1 MKYLILSSVILVTL
15 LSENPIVA
23 AQNQMPGKNPADAAS
38 PIVVLPEYKLQ
49 PGDVLEISVWKE
61 KDLQREVMIRPDGG
75 LSFPLVGDVQT
86 EGKTVEQLRKEIT
99 QRLSK
104 YIPDPVVTV
113 ATKQTQGNII
123 FVTGRV
129 NKPGSFISFRNLDV
143 MQALSLA
150 GGVTPFAS
158 ENSIKILRR
167 VNGVETAIPFK
178 YGQVEGGRRLKQNI
192 LLQSGDVVVVP

>member
-1 MKYLILSSVILVTL
+1 MNLRTFCALLLFVAITAGLNVSVHAADQKKPAAESIPMVDAPYLV
-15 LSENPIVA
+15 
-23 AQNQMPGKNPADAAS
+23 
-38 PIVVLPEYKLQ
+38 Q
-49 PGDVLEISVWKE
+49 PGDILQISVWKE
-61 KDLQREVMIRPDGG
+61 KDLEREVVIRPDGG
-75 LSFPLVGDVQT
+75 LSFPLVGDIQT
-86 EGKTVEQLRKEIT
+86 EGKTVEQLRKEIA
-99 QRLSK
+99 QRLAK

-143 MQALSLA
+143 MQALSMA

-158 ENSIKILRR
+158 ENRIKILRR
-167 VNGVETAIPFK
+167 VNGVETVIPFK

-192 LLQSGDVVVVP
+192 FLQSGDVVVVP

>member
-15 LSENPIVA
+15 LSGSPAVA
-23 AQNQMPGKNPADAAS
+23 AQNQTAGKDATDAS
-38 PIVVLPEYKLQ
+38 TSIVATPEYKVQ

-61 KDLQREVMIRPDGG
+61 KDLQREVIIRPDGG
-75 LSFPLVGDVQT
+75 LSFPLVGDIQT
-86 EGKTVEQLRKEIT
+86 EGKNVEQLRKEIT

-113 ATKQTQGNII
+113 ATKQAQGNVI

-150 GGVTPFAS
+150 GGITPFAS
-158 ENSIKILRR
+158 ANSIKILRR

-178 YGQVEGGRRLKQNI
+178 YGQVEGGRKLKQNI
-192 LLQSGDVVVVP
+192 FLQSGDVVVVP

>member
-1 MKYLILSSVILVTL
+1 MKYMITSALLLAILAGSQS
-15 LSENPIVA
+15 A
-23 AQNQMPGKNPADAAS
+23 MAQNQTTGKTPAEPPA
-38 PIVVLPEYKLQ
+38 PMTPPPEYKLQ

-61 KDLQREVMIRPDGG
+61 KDLQREVMIRPDNG
-75 LSFPLVGDVQT
+75 LSFPLVGDIQT
-86 EGKTVEQLRKEIT
+86 EGKTVEQLRKEIA

-129 NKPGSFISFRNLDV
+129 NKPGPYISFRNLDV
-143 MQALSLA
+143 MQALSMA

-167 VNGVETAIPFK
+167 VNGVETSIPFK

-192 LLQSGDVVVVP
+192 LLQSGDVIVVP

>member
-1 MKYLILSSVILVTL
+1 MKYLIPSSVILVAL
-15 LSENPIVA
+15 LSGNPAVA
-23 AQNQMPGKNPADAAS
+23 AQNQTAGKDAADAS
-38 PIVVLPEYKLQ
+38 TSIVATPEYKVQ

-61 KDLQREVMIRPDGG
+61 KDLQREVIIRPDGG
-75 LSFPLVGDVQT
+75 LSFPLVGDIQT
-86 EGKTVEQLRKEIT
+86 EGKNVEQLRKEIT

-113 ATKQTQGNII
+113 ATKQAQGNVI

-150 GGVTPFAS
+150 GGITPFAS
-158 ENSIKILRR
+158 ANSIKILRR
-167 VNGVETAIPFK
+167 INGVETAIPFK
-178 YGQVEGGRRLKQNI
+178 YGQVENGRKLKQNI
-192 LLQSGDVVVVP
+192 FLQSGDVVVVP